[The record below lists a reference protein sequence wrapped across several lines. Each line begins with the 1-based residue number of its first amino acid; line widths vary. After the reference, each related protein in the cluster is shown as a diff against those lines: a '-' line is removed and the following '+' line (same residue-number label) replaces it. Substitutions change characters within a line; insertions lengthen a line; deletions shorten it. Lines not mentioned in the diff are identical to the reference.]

1 MYYYFL
7 ASPLIMK
14 SDIVVSLSL
23 LFAFSL
29 YMLPLPG
36 WAMLARPELPLLVYL
51 YWVLSVP
58 HRYGIA
64 VGAFVG
70 FLQDIFTGAFIGTHI
85 VLYAVLVA
93 SFLVAY
99 RQVRM
104 QSLWWQA
111 LTLVPFLLL
120 LQCLRLA
127 LQAGQVPLS
136 TSMAFIF
143 LPTLSSMLIWPWL
156 MLSLRSLRRH
166 FNIVNQFT

>member
-1 MYYYFL
+1 
-7 ASPLIMK
+7 MK
-14 SDIVVSLSL
+14 SDILVGLSVL
-23 LFAFSL
+23 LAFSV

-51 YWVLSVP
+51 YWVLSMP
-58 HRYGIA
+58 HRYGIII
-64 VGAFVG
+64 GALVG
-70 FLQDIFTGAFIGTHI
+70 FLQDIFTGAFIGTHV

-93 SFLVAY
+93 CFLVAY

-127 LQAGQVPLS
+127 LQAGEVSFHTAL
-136 TSMAFIF
+136 AFIL

-156 MLSLRSLRRH
+156 MLSLRALRRY
-166 FNIVNQFT
+166 FNIVNRFS